1 MLTDLCVH
9 NPERVVDF
17 DVKKKKKNDFDE
29 DEEEDFLNI
38 TELCLEWDNED
49 PKIVDEDEKTDEKN
63 QTLLKNLY
71 AQQVSII
78 IIR

>member
-1 MLTDLCVH
+1 MLTDLCVY

-38 TELCLEWDNED
+38 TELC
-49 PKIVDEDEKTDEKN
+49 
-63 QTLLKNLY
+63 
-71 AQQVSII
+71 
-78 IIR
+78 